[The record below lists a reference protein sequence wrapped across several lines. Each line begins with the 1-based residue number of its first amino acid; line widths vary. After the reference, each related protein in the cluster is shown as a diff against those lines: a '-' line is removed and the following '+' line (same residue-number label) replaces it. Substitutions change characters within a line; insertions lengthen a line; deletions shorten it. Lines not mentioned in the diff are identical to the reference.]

1 MTLNRTARSAS
12 QSRSVYHAFINKRIA
27 PCGFVAL
34 GHSFVSRAFPAS
46 FMIKKSDHHH
56 QHPLVFSRKEILL
69 SFRSSWEHHFN
80 TFRMTTFASSST
92 IKTSPTLFTVHAF
105 FIFYLISS
113 YFKLSFAKWFPYC
126 HTQNCRFQRVC
137 ACSYHQHLWESK
149 NFQFGSTTRIIF
161 WLRSRASRRKR
172 GTFTNENEIENNS
185 YILVLLFSFEQSI
198 WHNDR
203 DRD

>member
-34 GHSFVSRAFPAS
+34 GHSLVSRAFPAS
-46 FMIKKSDHHH
+46 FYDKKKVIIIIS
-56 QHPLVFSRKEILL
+56 ILL
-69 SFRSSWEHHFN
+69 CLAGRKFFFLSDLPGNITSIPSGWRPSLLHRPSKPVPRSSRYTLSLSSILFHH
-80 TFRMTTFASSST
+80 
-92 IKTSPTLFTVHAF
+92 IL
-105 FIFYLISS
+105 
-113 YFKLSFAKWFPYC
+113 KLSFAKWFPYC

-137 ACSYHQHLWESK
+137 ACSYHQHLWEPK

-161 WLRSRASRRKR
+161 WLRSQSRRKR